1 MMAVEEPLHAEL
13 REPVDAPEDAP
24 AGWFSENSGSGRLVR
39 AVSGLG
45 GWFSGAS
52 EDDAASQARLEAHA
66 TCVEALQERFGSEE
80 GVTRDSLARFAAAR
94 GDKLDAAAA
103 MVEKHLAW
111 RAETFPIDP
120 DAEPGVAGAV
130 AAKIF
135 TRAGV
140 DNDGRPV
147 LVFAASKHRA
157 SDGRE
162 TRDVIRAMTLVME
175 AAVREAQAVSLHRD
189 SSAKKTKTRDD
200 EDRCDEDSLP
210 GEPDDASFASAES
223 ANPEETSSPP
233 PDASALTHHPRD
245 DCLTGRFSLILY
257 APQGTELDLRLVAA
271 LASTFQDNYPERLH
285 RLYATPTGAVTRVV
299 WEAVRP
305 FLSHSVASKV
315 VLASGGRR
323 PAELRQAMPLK
334 TLREAIVALDPFDE
348 KEEDPWDAAQDET

>member
-13 REPVDAPEDAP
+13 REPVDASEDAP

-52 EDDAASQARLEAHA
+52 GDDDAASQARLEAHLA
-66 TCVEALQERFGSEE
+66 TVEALQERFGSEE
-80 GVTRDSLARFAAAR
+80 GVTRDSLTRFAAAR

-147 LVFAASKHRA
+147 LVFAASKHRS
-157 SDGRE
+157 SDERE

-175 AAVREAQAVSLHRD
+175 AAVREAQAVSFRD
-189 SSAKKTKTRDD
+189 SSAKKTRDD
-200 EDRCDEDSLP
+200 EESDQDSEGED
-210 GEPDDASFASAES
+210 DDASFASAES
-223 ANPEETSSPP
+223 ANPSASSPR
-233 PDASALTHHPRD
+233 DASDVTHHPRD

-305 FLSHSVASKV
+305 FLSQSVASKV

-348 KEEDPWDAAQDET
+348 GEEDPWDAEEDET

>member
-52 EDDAASQARLEAHA
+52 GDDDAASQARLEAHLA
-66 TCVEALQERFGSEE
+66 TVEALQERFGSEE

-157 SDGRE
+157 SDERE

-189 SSAKKTKTRDD
+189 SCAKKTKTRDD
-200 EDRCDEDSLP
+200 EEADEDSQ
-210 GEPDDASFASAES
+210 GEDDDASFASAES
-223 ANPEETSSPP
+223 ANPEETSPP
-233 PDASALTHHPRD
+233 PDASHVTHHPRD
-245 DCLTGRFSLILY
+245 DCLRGRFSLILY

-305 FLSHSVASKV
+305 FLSQSVASKV

-348 KEEDPWDAAQDET
+348 GEEDPWDAAQDET